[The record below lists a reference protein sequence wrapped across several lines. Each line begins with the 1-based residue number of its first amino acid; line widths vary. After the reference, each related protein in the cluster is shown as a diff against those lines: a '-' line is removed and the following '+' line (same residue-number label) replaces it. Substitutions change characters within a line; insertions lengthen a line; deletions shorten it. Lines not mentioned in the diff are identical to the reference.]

1 MDKKELKKRC
11 RECDVYLTPEDL
23 ARWADLYKSR
33 LIDELYA
40 VEKALT
46 ALSWMKSEK
55 EFPLRLDRDTVLK
68 ASDTLM
74 LMTAFRHSSETFE
87 PGDYSKLFEK
97 TEDDFFGGIYLRD
110 LVCTLDVL
118 ASLMR
123 DAQYP
128 PEQSPHP
135 LEADETKRKK

>member
-11 RECDVYLTPEDL
+11 LERDVYLTPEDL
-23 ARWADLYKSR
+23 ARWADFYKSR

-46 ALSWMKSEK
+46 ALSWIKSEK

-68 ASDTLM
+68 TSDTLL
-74 LMTAFRHSSETFE
+74 LMTAFRHRSETFE
-87 PGDYSKLFEK
+87 NGDYSKLMEK

-123 DAQYP
+123 DDQDP
-128 PEQSPHP
+128 PEQSLHP
-135 LEADETKRKK
+135 SEEDETKRKK

>member
-23 ARWADLYKSR
+23 ARWADLYKSC

-46 ALSWMKSEK
+46 VLSWIKSEE
-55 EFPLRLDRDTVLK
+55 EFPLRIDRETVVN

-74 LMTAFRHSSETFE
+74 LMTSFRHRSETFE
-87 PGDYSKLFEK
+87 NGDYSTLVEK
-97 TEDDFFGGIYLRD
+97 TGDDFFGGIYLRD
-110 LVCTLDVL
+110 LVCTLD
-118 ASLMR
+118 AFAALMR
-123 DAQYP
+123 DAQDRQ
-128 PEQSPHP
+128 E
-135 LEADETKRKK
+135 